1 MKTKLT
7 LILVFI
13 VSGMLFTSVLNAQ
26 PNMSQNKKMTMEMV
40 EFREDMRQLWED
52 HIVWTRNVIFNIVDG
67 LPGTNEAVG
76 RLLQNQTDLGNA
88 IKPYYGN
95 AAGDQLTA
103 LLTGHI
109 VIAADLLTAL
119 KNNDVPALTLANQRW
134 FENADSIALFLS
146 NANPNW
152 NFMDLQMMM
161 HEHLNLTTAEAVAR
175 NNQDYA
181 GDVLAYDAVHVS
193 ILEMA
198 DMLSMGI
205 IEQFPAQFRNNSNRT
220 TQYVELTDEA
230 TLSQNFPNPFASQT
244 TIDYFIPENVSEA
257 HLNFYNSSGA
267 LIKTVKLSGAGEG
280 TLNVSAATLRNG
292 TYTYSLVLDGQIIES
307 KTMVH

>member
-1 MKTKLT
+1 
-7 LILVFI
+7 
-13 VSGMLFTSVLNAQ
+13 
-26 PNMSQNKKMTMEMV
+26 MV

-52 HIVWTRNVIFNIVDG
+52 HIVWTRNVILNIVDG
-67 LPGTNEAVG
+67 LPGTNEAVT

-95 AAGDQLTA
+95 AAGNQLTA

-152 NFMDLQMMM
+152 DFMDLQMMM
-161 HEHLNLTTAEAVAR
+161 HEHLNLTTTEAVAR
-175 NNQDYA
+175 NSQDYA
-181 GDVLAYDAVHVS
+181 GDVVAYDAVHIS

-205 IEQFPAQFRNNSNRT
+205 IEQFPAQFRNNSNRN
-220 TQYVELTDEA
+220 TQYVELTEQA
-230 TLSQNFPNPFASQT
+230 ALSQNFPNPFTSQT
-244 TIDYFIPENVSEA
+244 TIDYFIPENTVNA
-257 HLNFYNSSGA
+257 RLNFYNSSGS
-267 LIKTVKLSGAGEG
+267 LIKTVKLSGPGEG
-280 TLNVSAATLRNG
+280 TVNVSSAGLKSG
-292 TYTYSLVLDGQIIES
+292 TYTYSLELDGVRVDS
-307 KTMVH
+307 KTMIH